1 LILLLVFDVASGVA
15 HCPAGY
21 CAAMS
26 REGKLVLPNPDGMS
40 FVPVALEEPV
50 DAIPAPAYPDTE
62 MGTLDVSHG
71 DVTIRLDA
79 DTRAARI
86 AEIVAAL

>member
-1 LILLLVFDVASGVA
+1 MLQAALPIARQGIA
-15 HCPAGY
+15 QQCP
-21 CAAMS
+21 

-50 DAIPAPAYPDTE
+50 DAIPAPAYPDTA